1 MQEAIAALLKAIVE
15 LILCILASKSGK
27 SGK

>member
-1 MQEAIAALLKAIVE
+1 MQAAIEALLKAIVE
-15 LILCILASKSGK
+15 LVMCILASKSRK

>member
-15 LILCILASKSGK
+15 LVMCILASKNRK